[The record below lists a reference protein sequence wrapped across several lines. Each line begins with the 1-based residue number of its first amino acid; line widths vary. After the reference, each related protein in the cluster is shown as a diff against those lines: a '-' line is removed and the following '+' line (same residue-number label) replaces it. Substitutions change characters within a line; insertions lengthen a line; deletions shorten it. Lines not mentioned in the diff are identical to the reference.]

1 MSDKEIKADAIVGR
15 FRLDDSGSIIYA
27 RDIQSSGAIRKRE
40 GDKVRFKIDGRGTRG
55 VYFRDNG
62 KRFWISA
69 GAVAF
74 VIAYNSL
81 PIYPGVVIIKPS
93 DSNPDDYTEDNLEYS
108 LMSDIKHKRSMRVRK
123 CSGGFQ
129 SFFPQTKSLPVSPVA
144 TFTLS
149 GSDRGREASY
159 SVDDAVAMH
168 RSSSNIAPDPP
179 KVKRS
184 VELSSTLPPTPS
196 RSVPFR

>member
-129 SFFPQTKSLPVSPVA
+129 SQIYINGIRVVRFFHSKSDA
-144 TFTLS
+144 ERFTARLHRFNS
-149 GSDRGREASY
+149 RKIIREFWDDIYRGRSE
-159 SVDDAVAMH
+159 V
-168 RSSSNIAPDPP
+168 
-179 KVKRS
+179 
-184 VELSSTLPPTPS
+184 
-196 RSVPFR
+196 